1 VVLASNTQEKKICV
15 GQEAIMRSMSVKIL
29 MVALVALVA
38 TSCATTEER
47 SGPGADGVPLV
58 SGVCAPDHPD
68 CVDTVVSGAGD
79 EGDLPRAPEP
89 SDAPASSGFVVGG
102 GLTITEALA
111 YSGTEP
117 IAIGGFIV
125 TTADGTLLCELLA
138 DSLPPLCGGQSV
150 TVLNPET
157 LTGFVL
163 MEERGTQWS
172 PDPVVVF
179 GHISGTDLTVA
190 SNVTG

>member
-1 VVLASNTQEKKICV
+1 
-15 GQEAIMRSMSVKIL
+15 MRSMSVKLL
-29 MVALVALVA
+29 MVGLLAVVAA
-38 TSCATTEER
+38 SCAITEER
-47 SGPGADGVPLV
+47 GGPGADGIPLV
-58 SGVCAPDHPD
+58 SGVCAPDQPD
-68 CVDTVVSGAGD
+68 CVDKVVSGAG
-79 EGDLPRAPEP
+79 ENGGLPTAPEP
-89 SDAPASSGFVVGG
+89 SDAPASSGFVVGS

-111 YSGTEP
+111 YRGTEP
-117 IAIGGFIV
+117 LAIGGFIV

-138 DSLPPLCGGQSV
+138 ESLPPLCSGQSV
-150 TVLNPET
+150 TVVNPET

-163 MEERGTQWS
+163 IEERGTQWS